1 MAPHPPQGGKARTG
15 QHRVALNPP
24 KMLLPQLLSLL
35 QERGWGNFAQCR
47 HPAPSNNE
55 QTHFPFLLTPKSSSN
70 LCARSFQA
78 VAEIFQEKYGYAGAL
93 AGEG

>member
-35 QERGWGNFAQCR
+35 QERSWGNFAQCR

-70 LCARSFQA
+70 L
-78 VAEIFQEKYGYAGAL
+78 
-93 AGEG
+93 